1 MSACPLISSENTAL
15 LAKKNNDVAIDRP
28 DRHSP
33 SWRPQLLDRPN
44 CIGGWGGLTGVSA
57 RRFTQNGLCR
67 PCQWARR
74 PRAALARALA
84 RYHARQS
91 SLEYAGL
98 RGEGSTPVPLPPPAW
113 PQPLILWA
121 RLSAT
126 GPILAAISDLS
137 SGLLIGKVGSFFSEW
152 LISLRSCVLREFGTV
167 LEIRVLRAA
176 YEV

>member
-67 PCQWARR
+67 PLPVGSPPWGGLGPCPCQIPRPPEFVGVRWATWRR
-74 PRAALARALA
+74 FDPSSSPSASLAAAAYSLGEIVGNRPNISSHFRFEL
-84 RYHARQS
+84 RTSNRQ
-91 SLEYAGL
+91 G
-98 RGEGSTPVPLPPPAW
+98 R
-113 PQPLILWA
+113 LILLRMAHFSPELCTPRIWYGA
-121 RLSAT
+121 RNSSA
-126 GPILAAISDLS
+126 S
-137 SGLLIGKVGSFFSEW
+137 SCL
-152 LISLRSCVLREFGTV
+152 
-167 LEIRVLRAA
+167 
-176 YEV
+176 